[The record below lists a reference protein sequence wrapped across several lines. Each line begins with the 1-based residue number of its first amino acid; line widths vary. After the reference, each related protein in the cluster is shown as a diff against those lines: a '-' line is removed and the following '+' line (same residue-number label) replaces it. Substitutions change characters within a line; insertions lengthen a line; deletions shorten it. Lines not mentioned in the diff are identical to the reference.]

1 VRLRDDLA
9 WLLMSKVLISGGSGL
24 LALNW
29 ALRMRDSQ
37 KIVLGLHAKKV
48 SLLDVETTPLSLS
61 SLDELIGEIEKI
73 NPDIVVHTAGMTNVN
88 DCENSREQAFLVN
101 GKYAEN
107 IAIACTRLGK
117 KLVHISTDHLFSGDS
132 SYKTEDLNPSP
143 VNVYASSKLY
153 AEKAVVLNNPDA
165 LIIRTNFFGWGHRF
179 KRSFSDWII
188 DSLRDDKKITL
199 FKDVYFTPILIDT
212 LVELIHQLLSGDARG
227 VYNVVSDERISKY
240 DFGCMIA
247 DVFNLQRTL
256 IQTGNLSNTNQL
268 VHRPLDMS
276 LDNLKVK
283 KYLNLSEISLK
294 KQFDL
299 LMLQYN
305 EGRPLEIENAIRE
318 N

>member
-1 VRLRDDLA
+1 
-9 WLLMSKVLISGGSGL
+9 MSKVLISGGSGL
-24 LALNW
+24 LAINW

-37 KIVLGLHAKKV
+37 KIILGLHTKKV
-48 SLLDVETTPLSLS
+48 SLPVVETTPLSLS
-61 SLDELIGEIEKI
+61 SLDELIEEIEKI

-88 DCENSREQAFLVN
+88 DCENNREQAFLVN

-107 IAIACTRLGK
+107 IAIASARLGK

-132 SYKTEDLNPSP
+132 TYMAEDVTPSP
-143 VNVYASSKLY
+143 VNVYATSKLY
-153 AEKAVVLNNPDA
+153 AEKAVALHNPDA
-165 LIIRTNFFGWGHRF
+165 LIIRTNFFGWGHKF

-188 DSLRDDKKITL
+188 DSLRDEKKITL

-212 LVELIHQLLSGDARG
+212 LVELIHQLLSRNARG

-247 DVFNLQRTL
+247 DVFNLQLAL
-256 IQTGNLSNTNQL
+256 IQSGNLSDTNQL
-268 VHRPLDMS
+268 VLRPLDMS
-276 LDNLKVK
+276 LDNAKLK

-299 LMLQYN
+299 LMMQYK